1 MGMYFSTLQKVIF
14 FRKRS
19 HKNFMHTRSY
29 EQFLQDAGELEPVGL
44 GLVSFVC
51 VFLFFVF
58 YSQFFL
64 SKG

>member
-1 MGMYFSTLQKVIF
+1 
-14 FRKRS
+14 
-19 HKNFMHTRSY
+19 MHTQSY